1 MESRRAEWSRPL
13 PRRIPNRVFAL
24 VYSAAILGLFYRH
37 ATTHGG
43 FFISLWM
50 VAADITLAFMWL
62 NSQAFRINPVA
73 SHSHPFPENLIPP
86 ALDVFI
92 CTADASKEPPFTV
105 AATALSALAYDYPP
119 EKLSV
124 YVSDDGASEL
134 TLFALLEAAQF
145 GKVWLPFCKENRLML
160 RCPQAFFGSAN
171 VTFDSQTLKIKKLYD
186 DMKRRVEDIIEKGY
200 IGDEYKTKVFRRW
213 GKNFTSL
220 DHPAVV
226 EVLLQSGEDIDVAGC
241 SMPNLVYVSRQKRR
255 RSDHHFKA
263 GALNALLRVSAAMT
277 NAPIILTLDCD
288 MISND
293 PSTPHKIMCYFLDKS
308 VSPNLGYVQ
317 FPVQLHGI
325 NKSDTYSSEMKRV
338 YYINPEG
345 MNGLVGPDY
354 FGTGTFF
361 NRRAFYG
368 SPSSMIGPRDPR
380 LGPYHLVKNDINDQ
394 AILELAHDVSTCDYE
409 KDTNWGSKIGFRYGS
424 LVEDYYTGY
433 RLHCEGWKSVFCN
446 PTRPAFLAEMPI
458 SLNDVVTQLKRWNV
472 GLLEVAFSKHS
483 PLTFGRRYIG
493 SFMAHCYSYYAFG
506 PFWSIPIMFYA
517 FIPQITM
524 LINISIFP
532 KASDPWFFLNMF
544 LFLGAYGQDLIE
556 FISVGGN
563 VRKWWND
570 QRMWLVRGLS
580 SDLFGILEYISNQLG
595 IGGRSFNVTN
605 KVNDEEMRKRY
616 DEGKFEFGISSPM
629 FVPLSMAAIINLVAF
644 LGGFLQFL
652 KGRGLEEMLGQM
664 IVTCI
669 GVANSLPL
677 YEAMVLRSDG
687 GRIPTKIINI
697 SLVLASL
704 LFLVISAIVN
714 L

>member
-1 MESRRAEWSRPL
+1 MESRKAEWFKPF
-13 PRRIPNRVFAL
+13 PRRIPNRVFATL
-24 VYSAAILGLFYRH
+24 YSAAILALFYRH
-37 ATTHGG
+37 ATATTHHG
-43 FFISLWM
+43 FFISTWM
-50 VAADITLAFMWL
+50 VAADITLAFTWL

-73 SHSHPFPENLIPP
+73 SRPHPFPEGLIPP
-86 ALDVFI
+86 ALDIFI
-92 CTADASKEPPFTV
+92 CTADASKEPPLRV

-134 TLFALLEAAQF
+134 TLFALMEAARF
-145 GKVWLPFCKENRLML
+145 GKVWLPFCKENRIKL
-160 RCPQAFFGSAN
+160 RCPQAFFGSAS
-171 VTFDSQTLKIKKLYD
+171 VTFDSQTLKIKELYE
-186 DMKRRVEDIIEKGY
+186 DMKRRVEDIVEKGY
-200 IGDEYKTKVFRRW
+200 VGDEYKTKVFSGW
-213 GKNFTSL
+213 GKDFTSL
-220 DHPAVV
+220 DHPSVV
-226 EVLLQSGEDIDVAGC
+226 EVLLQSDEDIDVASC

-255 RSDHHFKA
+255 TSTHHFKA
-263 GALNALLRVSAAMT
+263 GALNALLRVSATLT

-293 PSTPHKIMCYFLDKS
+293 PSTPQNILCYFLDKS

-317 FPVQLHGI
+317 FPVRFHGI
-325 NKSDTYSSEMKRV
+325 NKRDTYGSEMKRAFH
-338 YYINPEG
+338 INPEG
-345 MNGLVGPDY
+345 MNGLAGPDY

-368 SPSSMIGPRDPR
+368 GPSSMFGPREPD
-380 LGPYHLVKNDINDQ
+380 HLVKSHINDQ
-394 AILELAHDVSTCDYE
+394 AVLELARDVTTCDYE

-433 RLHCEGWKSVFCN
+433 MLHCEGWKSVFCN

-458 SLNDVVTQLKRWNV
+458 ALHDVVAQTKRWNV
-472 GLLEVAFSKHS
+472 GLLEVALSKHS
-483 PLTFGRRYIG
+483 PLTFGRKYMG

-524 LINISIFP
+524 LNNISIFP
-532 KASDPWFFLNMF
+532 KASNPWFFLNMF

-556 FISVGGN
+556 FISV
-563 VRKWWND
+563 RKWWND

-580 SDLFGILEYISNQLG
+580 SDLFGTLEYISNQLG

-605 KVNDEEMRKRY
+605 KVDDEEMRKRY
-616 DEGKFEFGISSPM
+616 NEGMFEFGVSSPM
-629 FVPLSMAAIINLVAF
+629 FVPLSTAAIINLVAF
-644 LGGFLQFL
+644 LGGVLQFL

-664 IVTCI
+664 VVTSM
-669 GVANSLPL
+669 GVANSLPI

-687 GRIPTKIINI
+687 GRMPTKITII
-697 SLVLASL
+697 SLVLASF
-704 LFLVISAIVN
+704 LFLVIYSIVN
-714 L
+714 I